1 MSSYNRNSYQFAG
14 FLRPNFSTS
23 WQEVDIFFVYG
34 NGNAKA
40 NMFSTTIGTS
50 FDPTQKSS
58 ITGVPQTKTT
68 WIAPKF
74 KDDGAL
80 HVYTTIRTPTSI

>member
-1 MSSYNRNSYQFAG
+1 M
-14 FLRPNFSTS
+14 RPNFSTS

-58 ITGVPQTKTT
+58 ITGVP
-68 WIAPKF
+68 
-74 KDDGAL
+74 
-80 HVYTTIRTPTSI
+80 